1 MEKRPEPA
9 LSLQDYKDD
18 AKARW
23 AVHLYEWEALLKDCK
38 WMYEYLKPKA
48 KKVDKYFRARNEK
61 GQLMGDD
68 PSTPNVNEAWVGG
81 KAPKRRG
88 RPKGSKNKPK
98 ATITV
103 SKPKRGRGRPKGS
116 KNKVKK

>member
-1 MEKRPEPA
+1 MDITMTQVMIVIAIAIIIWLAVKPA
-9 LSLQDYKDD
+9 
-18 AKARW
+18 
-23 AVHLYEWEALLKDCK
+23 
-38 WMYEYLKPKA
+38 KPKA

-116 KNKVKK
+116 KNKAK

>member
-1 MEKRPEPA
+1 MDITMTQVIIVIAVATIFFLAVWRVPA
-9 LSLQDYKDD
+9 NKFEES
-18 AKARW
+18 
-23 AVHLYEWEALLKDCK
+23 ES
-38 WMYEYLKPKA
+38 KPK
-48 KKVDKYFRARNEK
+48 RARNKK
-61 GQLMGDD
+61 GQLMADD
-68 PSTPNVNEAWVGG
+68 KSTPNVNEAWVGG

-116 KNKVKK
+116 KNKVK